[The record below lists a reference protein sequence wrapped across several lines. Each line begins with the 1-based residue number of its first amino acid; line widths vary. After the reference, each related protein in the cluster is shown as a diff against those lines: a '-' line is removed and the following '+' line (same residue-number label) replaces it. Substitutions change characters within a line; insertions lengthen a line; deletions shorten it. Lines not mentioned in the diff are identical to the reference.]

1 VSLLQS
7 KPSQLPLFQQTP
19 IKSNASIWLSSALEG
34 KLSDDCPSFDL
45 LIIVMYLF
53 AYIILSNCTYLRTFT
68 SLQASDT
75 IRGMG
80 KAGKALRQVLGK
92 HGSSQNRLAVTMGL
106 ARSTVNQWFNEIT
119 DPSAESVT
127 QIVAALEQ
135 LNESAAKEFIAL
147 YLGRIALEDTPP
159 EQPED

>member
-1 VSLLQS
+1 
-7 KPSQLPLFQQTP
+7 
-19 IKSNASIWLSSALEG
+19 
-34 KLSDDCPSFDL
+34 
-45 LIIVMYLF
+45 
-53 AYIILSNCTYLRTFT
+53 
-68 SLQASDT
+68 
-75 IRGMG
+75 MG